1 MRMTVRPRQSEA
13 ADAKRLPAA
22 HDIESEAKAVSPHRH
37 WFRPFTRPGVAV
49 TMSVTGMVLLI
60 LVGAG
65 APNNNTLRLPLP
77 IPPQALMPDLAA
89 TLATFASI
97 TLSSLGTMG
106 MLGAHRRGWSPSPRK
121 LFGLGALAVAVVVNL
136 TPVGS
141 SDTASYAAYG
151 RISALGGDP
160 YTTTPAQL
168 GGTYAHWVGNAWL
181 NSPSVYGPAATWL
194 QTTAAQIGGHRPW
207 LTIWLFMLA
216 NGAVFLTAGYVLLRM
231 APDPVRAALIWVA
244 NPVLIV
250 ELVAGGHLD
259 TLVAALAVGAIAV
272 AGQAPRLRGDLLV
285 GLLVGLACSIKISAA
300 LLGLALLWPLL
311 RERAW
316 GRATRQTSVCLL
328 VLLSGYGFYGLHALV
343 PLSAASH
350 MVSAPTLWAPIQQ
363 LGQATVGR
371 GATSTVI
378 SVAWPVLMLALTLL
392 IHRRIPPETPL
403 TVSAPF
409 ALAFAWV
416 LVAPYS
422 MPWYTAIVWSTAA
435 LLPRGG
441 PPDRWLVLTTT
452 ILALGHNGGG
462 HGTKW

>member
-1 MRMTVRPRQSEA
+1 MRRGC
-13 ADAKRLPAA
+13 RL

-272 AGQAPRLRGDLLV
+272 AGQAPGCAV
-285 GLLVGLACSIKISAA
+285 TCSSACSSA
-300 LLGLALLWPLL
+300 WPAAS
-311 RERAW
+311 RSAQPCWDWRCSGPCCANAPGAEPP
-316 GRATRQTSVCLL
+316 GRHPSACSSCSPDTASTGCTRSYHSPRPRTWSPPPR
-328 VLLSGYGFYGLHALV
+328 SGRPFSSWARQ
-343 PLSAASH
+343 LSAEVRRAPSSAS
-350 MVSAPTLWAPIQQ
+350 P
-363 LGQATVGR
+363 G
-371 GATSTVI
+371 
-378 SVAWPVLMLALTLL
+378 
-392 IHRRIPPETPL
+392 
-403 TVSAPF
+403 PF
-409 ALAFAWV
+409 
-416 LVAPYS
+416 
-422 MPWYTAIVWSTAA
+422 
-435 LLPRGG
+435 
-441 PPDRWLVLTTT
+441 
-452 ILALGHNGGG
+452 
-462 HGTKW
+462 